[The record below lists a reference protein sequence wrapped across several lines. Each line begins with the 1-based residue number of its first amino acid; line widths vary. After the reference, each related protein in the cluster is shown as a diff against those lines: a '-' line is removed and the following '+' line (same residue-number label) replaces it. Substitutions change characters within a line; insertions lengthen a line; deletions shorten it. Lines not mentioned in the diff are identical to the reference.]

1 MNKGHDKLFSIVME
15 RGIFEN
21 TLYMIEVI
29 DYDESSYI
37 KGKDITGE
45 EMIIEDM
52 RNCIVII
59 DFSKTTHDWV
69 NLKNMLLRYE
79 GRGLALEI
87 LEKEGA
93 ILFKGNIYPKMLQ
106 KANETD

>member
-1 MNKGHDKLFSIVME
+1 MKKGHDKLFSIVME

-21 TLYMIEVI
+21 TIYMIEVI
-29 DYDESSYI
+29 EYDESSYI
-37 KGKDITGE
+37 KGKDIAGQ

-59 DFSKTTHDWV
+59 DFSKTTYDWV
-69 NLKNMLLRYE
+69 NLKNMVLRYE

-93 ILFKGNIYPKMLQ
+93 ILFKGIKYPKMVQ
-106 KANETD
+106 KANETN